1 MELWKELLSS
11 YVGILSLLTI
21 VVATGMVSY
30 CVWLFISKAREAEE
44 AERRRAH
51 RQGPQAG

>member
-21 VVATGMVSY
+21 VVAAGMVGY
-30 CVWLFISKAREAEE
+30 CVWLFVKKAREAEE
-44 AERRRAH
+44 AERRASGRLAA
-51 RQGPQAG
+51 R